1 MSGAVVEEMIAFD
14 QTMKN
19 SSTRS
24 FKKKSKKKSEATAAN
39 DTGFEECAF
48 IN

>member
-1 MSGAVVEEMIAFD
+1 MSGAVVEQMITFD

-19 SSTRS
+19 SSGRRYAKK
-24 FKKKSKKKSEATAAN
+24 KKKSVAAAPN

>member
-1 MSGAVVEEMIAFD
+1 MSGAVVEEIITFD

-19 SSTRS
+19 SSGRRYA
-24 FKKKSKKKSEATAAN
+24 KKRKKSEANTDN

>member
-1 MSGAVVEEMIAFD
+1 MSGAVVKEMIAFD

-24 FKKKSKKKSEATAAN
+24 FKKKEERKSEATAAN